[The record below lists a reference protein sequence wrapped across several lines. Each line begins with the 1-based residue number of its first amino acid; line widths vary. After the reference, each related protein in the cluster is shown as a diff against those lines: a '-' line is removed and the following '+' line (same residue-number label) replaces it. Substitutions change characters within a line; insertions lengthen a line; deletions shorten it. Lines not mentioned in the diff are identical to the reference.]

1 MKIEFPHLDR
11 LIPWMQTRETKMES
25 GKAFRDS
32 VPDETGGPKKLESPT
47 NLPKNLPES
56 RWEIRTLYLQGKFCT
71 GIYDNILNKFIPL

>member
-1 MKIEFPHLDR
+1 MKIKFSYLR
-11 LIPWMQTRETKMES
+11 RIVLCLQTRQAKMES

-56 RWEIRTLYLQGKFCT
+56 HWEIRTLYSQGKFCA
-71 GIYDNILNKFIPL
+71 GICGNFLDKFIPL